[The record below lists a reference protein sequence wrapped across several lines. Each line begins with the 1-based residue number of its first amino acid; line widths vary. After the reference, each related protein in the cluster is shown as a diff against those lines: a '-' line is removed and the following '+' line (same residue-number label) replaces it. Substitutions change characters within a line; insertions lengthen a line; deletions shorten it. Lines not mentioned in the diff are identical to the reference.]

1 MIRRTLLSL
10 SYVAFLAVST
20 SVYANAQ
27 DANDAAMAEA
37 LQTLDASL
45 PGTLINN
52 PYDIKWN
59 TEGSDFRQS
68 IVKSEGAP
76 GGMAYSVTIK
86 KTKANIWDTAIR
98 IPMTTDIAKG
108 DVILVSFWARAAKL
122 RKGKDTGIILAGL
135 QRNTEPYDSIAE
147 ETFEPGMEWKLY
159 SLAGKAN
166 RDYSADK
173 TNMNFNLAKAKQ
185 TLEFGQFYIM
195 NLGPNGDASKYM
207 KD

>member
-1 MIRRTLLSL
+1 MFRRTLLSF
-10 SYVAFLAVST
+10 SCAAVLALTPT
-20 SVYANAQ
+20 SLANAQ
-27 DANDAAMAEA
+27 NANDAAMTAA
-37 LQTLDASL
+37 LQALDAQL

-52 PYDIKWN
+52 PYDIQWN

-98 IPMTTDIAKG
+98 IPMKTDIAKD
-108 DVILVSFWARAAKL
+108 DVIMVSFWARASKL
-122 RKGKDTGIILAGL
+122 RKGKDAGIILAGL

-147 ETFEPGMEWKLY
+147 ETFRPGKEWKLY
-159 SLAGKAN
+159 SMAGKAN

-195 NLGPNGDASKYM
+195 NLGPNADASKYM